1 MFDAVCII
9 CFNKNH
15 RKVNQKKKKKKG
27 EPVEKYQVADFSPYT
42 EAPALAVQPL
52 TP

>member
-1 MFDAVCII
+1 MLFVLYASIKI
-9 CFNKNH
+9 TEKLT
-15 RKVNQKKKKKKG
+15 KKKKKKG

>member
-1 MFDAVCII
+1 MLFVLYASIKI
-9 CFNKNH
+9 TEKLT
-15 RKVNQKKKKKKG
+15 KKKKKKKG